1 MGFLSTSSVRSL
13 FVQSGFQSD
22 LRFNFCSGPKLETK
36 QCNYMPCGC
45 PTDTKCECS
54 FTKNAA
60 GKTLK
65 KFDCSMKGITSLKGM
80 EIWKDAEYFD
90 LSINKVWSGQEVYDL
105 GKLKIIGIYFERLL
119 KRLSKLSMFS
129 LKSLLQS
136 DQTNLNFRLKFFNI
150 KKFHKCPI

>member
-1 MGFLSTSSVRSL
+1 
-13 FVQSGFQSD
+13 
-22 LRFNFCSGPKLETK
+22 
-36 QCNYMPCGC
+36 MPCGC

-105 GKLKIIGIYFERLL
+105 GNLKNIETFFEPLF
-119 KRLSKLSMFS
+119 RLSGFS
-129 LKSLLQS
+129 LVEI
-136 DQTNLNFRLKFFNI
+136 TFFNS
-150 KKFHKCPI
+150 KSFANAQLETS

>member
-1 MGFLSTSSVRSL
+1 M
-13 FVQSGFQSD
+13 
-22 LRFNFCSGPKLETK
+22 NCSGPKLETK

-105 GKLKIIGIYFERLL
+105 GKLKNIETLFEPLF
-119 KRLSKLSMFS
+119 RLSGFS
-129 LKSLLQS
+129 LVE
-136 DQTNLNFRLKFFNI
+136 I
-150 KKFHKCPI
+150 

>member
-1 MGFLSTSSVRSL
+1 
-13 FVQSGFQSD
+13 
-22 LRFNFCSGPKLETK
+22 
-36 QCNYMPCGC
+36 MPCGC

-105 GKLKIIGIYFERLL
+105 GKLKITRSIIRALTKSGWGHLVKVEIFNSKSFPNAQFKTSRSGQE
-119 KRLSKLSMFS
+119 LSNWITC
-129 LKSLLQS
+129 QS
-136 DQTNLNFRLKFFNI
+136 FRK
-150 KKFHKCPI
+150 

>member
-1 MGFLSTSSVRSL
+1 MKHIKCPICICLVRTTYCSISL
-13 FVQSGFQSD
+13 M
-22 LRFNFCSGPKLETK
+22 NCSGPKLETK

-65 KFDCSMKGITSLKGM
+65 KFDCSMRGITSLKGM

-105 GKLKIIGIYFERLL
+105 GNLKNIETFFEPLF
-119 KRLSKLSMFS
+119 RLSGFS
-129 LKSLLQS
+129 LVEII
-136 DQTNLNFRLKFFNI
+136 FFNSKSFANAQI
-150 KKFHKCPI
+150 ETS

>member
-1 MGFLSTSSVRSL
+1 
-13 FVQSGFQSD
+13 
-22 LRFNFCSGPKLETK
+22 
-36 QCNYMPCGC
+36 MPCGC

-105 GKLKIIGIYFERLL
+105 GKLKMTRSISRFLSPRVGDTILAQDSWDSYFVNIEIFNSKSFSNAQFKTSRSGQE
-119 KRLSKLSMFS
+119 LSNWITC
-129 LKSLLQS
+129 QS
-136 DQTNLNFRLKFFNI
+136 FRK
-150 KKFHKCPI
+150 

>member
-1 MGFLSTSSVRSL
+1 
-13 FVQSGFQSD
+13 
-22 LRFNFCSGPKLETK
+22 
-36 QCNYMPCGC
+36 MPCGC

-105 GKLKIIGIYFERLL
+105 GKLKNIETLFEPLF
-119 KRLSKLSMFS
+119 RLSG
-129 LKSLLQS
+129 LQPS
-136 DQTNLNFRLKFFNI
+136 DNKIFQP
-150 KKFHKCPI
+150 KKFRKCPT

>member
-1 MGFLSTSSVRSL
+1 
-13 FVQSGFQSD
+13 
-22 LRFNFCSGPKLETK
+22 
-36 QCNYMPCGC
+36 MPCGC

-136 DQTNLNFRLKFFNI
+136 DQTNLNFRLKFFNV
-150 KKFHKCPI
+150 KKFRKCPI

>member
-1 MGFLSTSSVRSL
+1 
-13 FVQSGFQSD
+13 
-22 LRFNFCSGPKLETK
+22 
-36 QCNYMPCGC
+36 MPCGC

-90 LSINKVWSGQEVYDL
+90 LSINKVWSGQEVFDL
-105 GKLKIIGIYFERLL
+105 GNLKNIETFFEPLF
-119 KRLSKLSMFS
+119 RLSG
-129 LKSLLQS
+129 LQPS
-136 DQTNLNFRLKFFNI
+136 GNKIFQF
-150 KKFHKCPI
+150 KKFRKCPT

>member
-1 MGFLSTSSVRSL
+1 
-13 FVQSGFQSD
+13 
-22 LRFNFCSGPKLETK
+22 
-36 QCNYMPCGC
+36 MPCGC

-105 GKLKIIGIYFERLL
+105 GKLKIIGIHFEL
-119 KRLSKLSMFS
+119 KRLSKLS
-129 LKSLLQS
+129 
-136 DQTNLNFRLKFFNI
+136 TEFRLKFFNI
-150 KKFHKCPI
+150 KKFRKCPI

>member
-1 MGFLSTSSVRSL
+1 
-13 FVQSGFQSD
+13 
-22 LRFNFCSGPKLETK
+22 
-36 QCNYMPCGC
+36 MPYGVPC
-45 PTDTKCECS
+45 PTNLPISATSTVSSPSQYVTKCECS

-105 GKLKIIGIYFERLL
+105 GKLKITRSIIRALTKPGSGHHIWVLTL
-119 KRLSKLSMFS
+119 
-129 LKSLLQS
+129 
-136 DQTNLNFRLKFFNI
+136 
-150 KKFHKCPI
+150 

>member
-1 MGFLSTSSVRSL
+1 
-13 FVQSGFQSD
+13 
-22 LRFNFCSGPKLETK
+22 
-36 QCNYMPCGC
+36 MPCGC

-105 GKLKIIGIYFERLL
+105 GNLKNIETFFEPLF
-119 KRLSKLSMFS
+119 RLSG
-129 LKSLLQS
+129 LQPS
-136 DQTNLNFRLKFFNI
+136 GNKIFQF
-150 KKFHKCPI
+150 KKFRKCPT